1 MSQVS
6 HPGRRISTYDQAELF
21 CEAYLQ
27 AATMRNAISGFASC
41 GLWPFNPDIFQDKDF
56 ALTNE
61 PQPAVMQSDQSSVAE
76 VDQP

>member
-61 PQPAVMQSDQSSVAE
+61 PEPAVMQSGQSSVAE